1 MAGRVRSNLVVHL
14 FGLTDVGNQ
23 RRTNEDAW
31 WAGQLG
37 GSFALVEKSGE
48 TVTFCCAA
56 APVVAIVSDG
66 VGGANAGEVA
76 SQMAVTCIPSFLA
89 ARRAALATASAAGDV
104 VRAALQDADA
114 AIKTKAAQPGMDG
127 MCATVT
133 LLCLVDPHSA
143 WWGQAGDSR
152 IYRCRRGR
160 LEQITRDHSP
170 VGRMRQDGWITEEEA
185 RRHPQ
190 RNQIYQSLGDP
201 LNPFHPDVASLEM
214 QPLDVYLLCSDGL
227 SDGLW
232 EREIEQAL
240 ARIRAA
246 TDVQPIA
253 EHLVAAAKRTSGRD
267 NITVVVLL
275 VEEIAAISPV
285 RRKTGGQ

>member
-1 MAGRVRSNLVVHL
+1 MADRARSNLVVHL
-14 FGLTDVGNQ
+14 CGLTDVGNHRQ
-23 RRTNEDAW
+23 TNEDAW

-37 GSFALVEKSGE
+37 GSFALVEKLGE
-48 TVTFCCAA
+48 TVTFRCAA
-56 APVVAIVSDG
+56 GPVVAIVSDG

-76 SQMAVTCIPSFLA
+76 SQMAVTCIPIFLA
-89 ARRAALATASAAGDV
+89 SRRVALATAAEDA

-114 AIKTKAAQPGMDG
+114 AIKTKAAQPGMGG

-152 IYRCRRGR
+152 IYRCRHGR

-170 VGRMRQDGWITEEEA
+170 VGRMRQEGWITEEEA

-190 RNQIYQSLGDP
+190 RNQIDQSLGDP

-214 QPLDVYLLCSDGL
+214 QPWDVYLLCSDGL

-246 TDVQPIA
+246 TDVQPVA
-253 EHLVAAAKRTSGRD
+253 EHLVAAAMRTSGRD

-275 VEEIAAISPV
+275 VEETAATSPIC
-285 RRKTGGQ
+285 RKAAGQ